1 MINPVVRSG
10 VLRSG
15 LMYGTALGVSCLV
28 SYEAAAHI
36 LTRIHSISVSD
47 DLLGGMWATVATVF
61 VFRDAYHQSVTT
73 ALLRMTATLISF
85 ALCLAYLAFLPFHP
99 WGMALL
105 IGIGTIVAMS
115 TGHEDAVVTIGI
127 TTAVVMVVAAL
138 SPRDAWEQPILRL
151 GDTAIGVAVG
161 VAAAACL
168 QLVLRVERSTPES
181 LRGSRRDSGG
191 KESRRSRL
199 RDESAHVGR
208 HDP

>member
-1 MINPVVRSG
+1 MVRSS

-15 LMYGTALGVSCLV
+15 LAYGTALGVSSLA

-36 LTRIHSISVSD
+36 LSRVHFISASD

-61 VFRDAYHQSVTT
+61 VFRDAYQQSSTN
-73 ALLRMTATLISF
+73 AMLRMTATVISF
-85 ALCLAYLAFLPFHP
+85 VLCLVYLVFLPFHP

-105 IGIGTIVAMS
+105 IGIGAAIAMLA
-115 TGHEDAVVTIGI
+115 GQKNAVVTTGI

-138 SPRDAWEQPILRL
+138 SPRDAWQQPILRL

-168 QLVLRVERSTPES
+168 QHATFIERSRRNVAPPSRRPGVTQTVKPAQ
-181 LRGSRRDSGG
+181 LRGPSRGPATM
-191 KESRRSRL
+191 RR
-199 RDESAHVGR
+199 GR
-208 HDP
+208 